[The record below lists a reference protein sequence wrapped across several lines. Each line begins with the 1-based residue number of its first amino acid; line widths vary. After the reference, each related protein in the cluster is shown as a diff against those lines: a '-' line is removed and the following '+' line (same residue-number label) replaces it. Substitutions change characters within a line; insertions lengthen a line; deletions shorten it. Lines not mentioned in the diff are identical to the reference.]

1 MVSKRKISDYIG
13 IVADTAQTSHYELS
27 FDGLSGGLSRFLA
40 SKGVDKDFILRNAGL
55 LCSDAVLPGSQLQV
69 FGDTYSDFT
78 GVTERFAGQRIF
90 SDTNLQFYVDKEYK
104 MLKFMEH
111 WIDYITNGSEI
122 TGINKDQEGYFY
134 RMRYPRERT
143 DGYKCDRI
151 KIVKFD
157 RDYKNQIEYTF
168 FGMFPRIIDS
178 TPVRYGDSQTLKIS
192 VLFSYER
199 YICGKVTSLSRSIG
213 SNENF
218 LRSLLP

>member
-1 MVSKRKISDYIG
+1 MVSKRKITDFIG
-13 IVADTAQTSHYELS
+13 LVADTAQTSHYELS
-27 FDGLSGGLSRFLA
+27 FDGLSGGLSRFLT

-55 LCSDAVLPGSQLQV
+55 LCSNAALPGTTLQTHET
-69 FGDTYSDFT
+69 DHNFT
-78 GVTERFAGQRIF
+78 GVTERFANRRIF
-90 SDTNLQFYVDKEYK
+90 VDINLQFYVDKEYK

-151 KIVKFD
+151 KLVKFD

-168 FGMFPRIIDS
+168 FGMFPRSLDS
-178 TPVRYGDSQTLKIS
+178 TPVQYGDSQTLKIS
-192 VLFSYER
+192 VNFSYER
-199 YICGKVTSLSRSIG
+199 YICGKVTSLSRNIG

>member
-1 MVSKRKISDYIG
+1 MVSKRKITDFIG
-13 IVADTAQTSHYELS
+13 LVADTAQTSHYELS

-40 SKGVDKDFILRNAGL
+40 SKGVDKDFIIRNAGL
-55 LCSDAVLPGSQLQV
+55 LCSDAVLPGTTLQTHEV
-69 FGDTYSDFT
+69 DHNFT
-78 GVTERFAGQRIF
+78 GVTERFANRRLFI
-90 SDTNLQFYVDKEYK
+90 DINLQFYVDKEYK

-151 KIVKFD
+151 KLVKFD
-157 RDYKNQIEYTF
+157 RDYQNEIEYTF
-168 FGMFPRIIDS
+168 FGMFPRRLDS

-192 VLFSYER
+192 VDFSYER
-199 YICGKVTSLSRSIG
+199 YVCGKVTSLSRNIG

>member
-1 MVSKRKISDYIG
+1 MVSKRKITDFIG
-13 IVADTAQTSHYELS
+13 LVADTAQTSHYELS
-27 FDGLSGGLSRFLA
+27 FDGLSGGLSRFLT

-55 LCSDAVLPGSQLQV
+55 LCSNAALPGTTLQTHET
-69 FGDTYSDFT
+69 DHNFT
-78 GVTERFAGQRIF
+78 GVTERFANRRIF
-90 SDTNLQFYVDKEYK
+90 VDINLQFYVDKEYK
-104 MLKFMEH
+104 MLKFIEH

-151 KIVKFD
+151 KLVKFD

-168 FGMFPRIIDS
+168 FGMFPRSLDS
-178 TPVRYGDSQTLKIS
+178 TPVQYGDSQTLKIS
-192 VLFSYER
+192 VNFSYER
-199 YICGKVTSLSRSIG
+199 YICGKVTSLSRNIG

>member
-1 MVSKRKISDYIG
+1 
-13 IVADTAQTSHYELS
+13 
-27 FDGLSGGLSRFLA
+27 LSGGLSRFLT

-55 LCSDAVLPGSQLQV
+55 LCSDAVLPGSQLQTQEV
-69 FGDTYSDFT
+69 DNNFT
-78 GVTERFAGQRIF
+78 GVTERFASRRLF
-90 SDTNLQFYVDKEYK
+90 VDTNLQFYVDKEYK

-111 WIDYITNGSEI
+111 WIDYISNGSEI

-151 KIVKFD
+151 KLVKFD
-157 RDYKNQIEYTF
+157 RDYQNQIEYTF
-168 FGMFPRIIDS
+168 FGMFPRNLDS

-192 VLFSYER
+192 VNFSYER

>member
-1 MVSKRKISDYIG
+1 MVSKRKITDFIG
-13 IVADTAQTSHYELS
+13 LVADTAQTSHYELS
-27 FDGLSGGLSRFLA
+27 FDGLSGGLSRFLT

-55 LCSDAVLPGSQLQV
+55 LCSNAALPGTTLQTHET
-69 FGDTYSDFT
+69 DHNFT
-78 GVTERFAGQRIF
+78 GVTERFANRRIF
-90 SDTNLQFYVDKEYK
+90 VDINLQFYVDKEYK
-104 MLKFMEH
+104 MLKFIEH

-151 KIVKFD
+151 KLVKFD

-168 FGMFPRIIDS
+168 FGAFPRLIDS
-178 TPVRYGDSQTLKIS
+178 TPVQYGDSQTLKLS
-192 VLFSYER
+192 VNFSYER
-199 YICGKVTSLSRSIG
+199 YICGKVTSLSRNIG

>member
-90 SDTNLQFYVDKEYK
+90 ADTNLQFYVDKEYK

-134 RMRYPRERT
+134 R
-143 DGYKCDRI
+143 I

-168 FGMFPRIIDS
+168 FGMFPRSIDS

>member
-1 MVSKRKISDYIG
+1 MVSKRKITDFIG
-13 IVADTAQTSHYELS
+13 LVADTAQTSHYELS
-27 FDGLSGGLSRFLA
+27 FDGLSGGLSRFLT

-55 LCSDAVLPGSQLQV
+55 LCSNAVLPGTQLQTH
-69 FGDTYSDFT
+69 DADHNFT
-78 GVTERFAGQRIF
+78 GVTEKFANRRLF
-90 SDTNLQFYVDKEYK
+90 VDTNLQFYVDKEYK
-104 MLKFMEH
+104 MLKFIEH

-151 KIVKFD
+151 KLVKFD

-168 FGMFPRIIDS
+168 FGMFPRSLDS
-178 TPVRYGDSQTLKIS
+178 TPVQYGDSQTLKIS
-192 VLFSYER
+192 VNFSYER
-199 YICGKVTSLSRSIG
+199 YICGKVTSLSRNIG